1 MSLKAEL
8 EEWVRATDAFDA
20 GDYEASLELFEGIAD
35 SAKIHFNIG
44 LIMSMLGDF
53 EGAVCAYIQALS
65 LDQYFAVA
73 YFQKGVAN
81 MSLGEFS
88 AALDDF
94 NDALLY
100 LRGNLFIDYTQIGLD
115 YKLYSCDVLY
125 NRGLCQFELGDKPG
139 GMNDLLAAQQDRK
152 EKRHN
157 IISRAIDNAG
167 VGCPLIAVPKG
178 TIYRPSESKV
188 KNTKKVDYLGN
199 SKVVAAMDGQDNFTG
214 FQGAMARKANQ
225 DQTSNPVPQSASA
238 NTMTQPFG
246 GGKLGNS
253 TNPYRYNQFTRKGS
267 AMDPPQAKAAA
278 TTVALNRSATTM
290 VGGRGSGMNPRMR
303 PLPNDRNGNGSE
315 GTNLRSNAIM
325 RRPSNSSGNTPP
337 KDLPNTFR
345 PHMFPL
351 RRIQTDLPRNFSQVQ
366 SAPFVGSDHPSSIDE
381 MVLDERYG
389 KRDLPNADNLR
400 SYIMTQ
406 PGPPRGS
413 VRLPPGPIRA
423 PTSPAKT
430 YRGSFDS
437 PSAGTNN
444 SSPVDPHTPFAHL
457 GGGYTPGRPS
467 DSTDDTH
474 SIEEVTVRHRLN
486 LPKGKMTVKL
496 HYRQDILK
504 IVADAHI
511 AYEDLLARVQAK
523 LTSHHNKQLTKTM
536 ADHSLVPTSQS
547 NGTFTAKPTPGE
559 GPSPGISPHI
569 LEGAQHA
576 QRNSSIDYSMLLDS
590 LNPSSCQDD
599 LNISTSVL
607 GSAQP
612 TTGQFHQHS
621 PLSSASTLPPSPSA
635 VRTHTHGLGVP
646 NVHHLRIKYRDED
659 NELVLMTDQEDL
671 EMAKGYMGGDMSCP
685 SSNVVER
692 LELWCVD

>member
-20 GDYEASLELFEGIAD
+20 GDYEASLEIFEGIAD

-44 LIMSMLGDF
+44 LIMAMLGDF
-53 EGAVCAYIQALS
+53 QGAVHAYIQALS

-81 MSLGEFS
+81 MSLGDFS
-88 AALDDF
+88 SALDDF

-157 IISRAIDNAG
+157 IFSRAIDNAG
-167 VGCPLIAVPKG
+167 AGCPLIAVPKG

-214 FQGAMARKANQ
+214 FHGAVARKANQ
-225 DQTSNPVPQSASA
+225 DQTSNPIPQSASA
-238 NTMTQPFG
+238 TMMAQPFG
-246 GGKLGNS
+246 GGKMGS
-253 TNPYRYNQFTRKGS
+253 GMNPYRFNQFTRKGS
-267 AMDPPQAKAAA
+267 AVDIPRASTTTASALSRSA
-278 TTVALNRSATTM
+278 TTVA
-290 VGGRGSGMNPRMR
+290 GGRGGGMNPNLM
-303 PLPNDRNGNGSE
+303 LPYPNARKGNSSD
-315 GTNLRSNAIM
+315 GTNLHSHATM
-325 RRPSNSSGNTPP
+325 RHPSSASGDTPP
-337 KDLPNTFR
+337 NDSQKAFR
-345 PHMFPL
+345 PHMLPL
-351 RRIQTDLPRNFSQVQ
+351 RRIQTDLPRNLNQVQ
-366 SAPFVGSDHPSSIDE
+366 SAPFVASNQPSPIDE
-381 MVLDERYG
+381 VVLDERNSG
-389 KRDLPNADNLR
+389 RDLPNADNLR
-400 SYIMTQ
+400 SYNMAQ
-406 PGPPRGS
+406 PGPSPGS
-413 VRLPPGPIRA
+413 ARLPPGPVRA
-423 PTSPAKT
+423 PTSLDKT
-430 YRGSFDS
+430 YHGAFDT
-437 PSAGTNN
+437 PLAGTNN
-444 SSPVDPHTPFAHL
+444 SSPVDPHAPLDHL
-457 GGGYTPGRPS
+457 GSGGYGRPS

-486 LPKGKMTVKL
+486 LPKGKMAVKL

-511 AYEDLLARVQAK
+511 TYDDLLGRVQVK
-523 LTSHHNKQLTKTM
+523 LTKHHNKLLAKTT
-536 ADHSLVPTSQS
+536 ADHSPVPASKS
-547 NGTFTAKPTPGE
+547 NGLLTAKPSPDE
-559 GPSPGISPHI
+559 GLSPGINPHI
-569 LEGAQHA
+569 VEGAQHA

-599 LNISTSVL
+599 LNYNTSGL
-607 GSAQP
+607 GSTQP
-612 TTGQFHQHS
+612 TTGQSHQHS
-621 PLSSASTLPPSPSA
+621 PLSSASTLPPSPSTA
-635 VRTHTHGLGVP
+635 RNYSNGLGAP

-659 NELVLMTDQEDL
+659 NELVLLTDQEDL

-685 SSNVVER
+685 SSNIVER